1 MDEDMQRHSV
11 SLCTVILAIAA
22 PFGLVAATH
31 RSTMQASDSAIR
43 QYCNEQYMY
52 CVTLPSSGK
61 AEPHEGDAPNHGVTL
76 KLQEPENEA
85 WTYAHW
91 DAALLGSS
99 QKAALQR
106 FKAFFSEHP
115 TAEVSMAPIMIAGLS
130 AYRIRFS
137 YVDIRPVTEELVIA
151 YSKPKDASQGPG
163 IIYEIGLKCSQK
175 SYAANASTLD
185 SLIATFR
192 RTGE

>member
-1 MDEDMQRHSV
+1 MQRHSLR
-11 SLCTVILAIAA
+11 LCTVILAGAA
-22 PFGLVAATH
+22 STLLIAATH
-31 RSTMQASDSAIR
+31 RITIQASDSTIR

-52 CVTLPSSGK
+52 CVALPTSGK
-61 AEPHEGDAPNHGVTL
+61 AEPHEGDAPNHGVTI
-76 KLQEPENEA
+76 KLQEPESEA

-106 FKAFFSEHP
+106 FELFFSEHP

-130 AYRIRFS
+130 AYRIRFI

-175 SYAANASTLD
+175 SYPANASTLD

>member
-1 MDEDMQRHSV
+1 MQRHPLR
-11 SLCTVILAIAA
+11 LCTVILAGSAFTLLIAA
-22 PFGLVAATH
+22 TRRV
-31 RSTMQASDSAIR
+31 TMQASDSAIR

-52 CVTLPSSGK
+52 CVALPTSGK
-61 AEPHEGDAPNHGVTL
+61 AEPHEGDAPNHGVTI

-106 FKAFFSEHP
+106 FEAFFGEHP
-115 TAEVSMAPIMIAGLS
+115 TAEVSMAPAMIAGLS
-130 AYRIRFS
+130 GYRIRVS
-137 YVDIRPVTEELVIA
+137 YVDVRPVTEELVIA

-175 SYAANASTLD
+175 SYPANASALE